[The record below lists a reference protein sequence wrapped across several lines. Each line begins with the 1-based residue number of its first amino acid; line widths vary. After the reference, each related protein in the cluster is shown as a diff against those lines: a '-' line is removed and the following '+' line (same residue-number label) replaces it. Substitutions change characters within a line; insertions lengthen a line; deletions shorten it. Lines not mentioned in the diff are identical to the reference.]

1 MKWLVF
7 IYAINATINCVSI
20 LNVSFV
26 FLQDEVKECLLMKDE
41 LVANKYRKN
50 KDEDEEEDEEG
61 GGEQD
66 DDDLEES
73 IEYILR

>member
-1 MKWLVF
+1 M
-7 IYAINATINCVSI
+7 NAAFKEELEELEAMEDTDKGLEDVYYS
-20 LNVSFV
+20 
-26 FLQDEVKECLLMKDE
+26 DEDE

-50 KDEDEEEDEEG
+50 KEEDEEEDEEG